1 LSIWL
6 LLVVAE
12 GLVVIMVV
20 AVEPVDLEPV
30 LEPL

>member
-1 LSIWL
+1 LW

>member
-1 LSIWL
+1 LW
-6 LLVVAE
+6 LLVVGV